1 MIGERLESV
10 FDREIGARVT
20 AVGPAMGSLVR
31 GLVLL
36 SLLAAASAASVEW
49 HAVKE
54 PEHHV
59 AAAKLA
65 KVPPRPLL
73 PCYIPV
79 KWRQVF
85 CDQTRR
91 MCLFMTRSL

>member
-1 MIGERLESV
+1 M
-10 FDREIGARVT
+10 RVT

-36 SLLAAASAASVEW
+36 SLVAAACAASVEW

-65 KVPPRPLL
+65 KVDFKP
-73 PCYIPV
+73 
-79 KWRQVF
+79 F
-85 CDQTRR
+85 CSATQ
-91 MCLFMTRSL
+91 L